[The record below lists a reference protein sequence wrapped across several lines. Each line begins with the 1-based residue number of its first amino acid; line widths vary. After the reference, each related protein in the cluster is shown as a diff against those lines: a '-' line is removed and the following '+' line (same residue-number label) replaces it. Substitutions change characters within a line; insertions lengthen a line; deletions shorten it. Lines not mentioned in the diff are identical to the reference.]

1 MPRKPKVS
9 NRKTIPIQTG
19 DIFDNDGNVVGRI
32 PIGEENEDI
41 QIEVADNESKPP
53 SLKDRFFSTFETPKE
68 PKKPWGRVSKSTQN
82 DLIAKALP
90 TLFTT
95 LIVQLSRNLVPD
107 PYKQACPTKEEVE
120 AILQPFFSILSR
132 RIKVSVG
139 ASRDALDIIACL
151 TASVTYGTRA
161 LITVEV
167 IKKEVKSDDR
177 TRVSREDNRITRNNE
192 SEAATNYDHANSQN
206 SDTSD
211 SKGETQLFSDL
222 FRRDIDGRRQMGLL
236 NRGL

>member
-9 NRKTIPIQTG
+9 QRKTIPI
-19 DIFDNDGNVVGRI
+19 V
-32 PIGEENEDI
+32 EENETVPLDNLAENI
-41 QIEVADNESKPP
+41 PDIEVVENESTPP

-68 PKKPWGRVSKSTQN
+68 PKKTGGRVSKSSQN
-82 DLIAKALP
+82 DLIAKAMP
-90 TLFTT
+90 TVFTAF
-95 LIVQLSRNLVPD
+95 IMQISKNLVPD
-107 PYKQACPTKEEVE
+107 PYKPACPLKEEVE
-120 AILQPFFSILSR
+120 AILQPLFSILSR

-139 ASRDALDIIACL
+139 ASRDTIDIIACL
-151 TASVTYGTRA
+151 TASFAYGTRA
-161 LITVEV
+161 LITVDI
-167 IKKEVKSDDR
+167 IKKDVKKDDR

-192 SEAATNYDHANSQN
+192 SEAAANYDHANSQN

-222 FRRDIDGRRQMGLL
+222 FRRDIDGRKQMGLL